1 MATSR
6 SSLSAKE
13 RAVYSKLRRLLN
25 EPGLVRG
32 NLVEMKRS
40 CGKRSCKC
48 QTDAQ
53 AKHRSLY
60 LGVSI
65 DGKHRMIYIPSAWED
80 RVREWT
86 SRYSELRDLL
96 EQVSLESI
104 QRIQKRK
111 E

>member
-1 MATSR
+1 MANSR
-6 SSLSAKE
+6 VSLSANE
-13 RAVYSKLRRLLN
+13 RALYSKLRRLLN

-32 NLVEMKRS
+32 NLVEMKRC
-40 CGKRSCKC
+40 CGKKGCRC
-48 QTDAQ
+48 QADPE

-65 DGKHRMIYIPSAWED
+65 QGKHRMIYIPSAWED
-80 RVREWT
+80 RLREWT
-86 SRYSELRDLL
+86 SRYSELRGLL

-104 QRIQKRK
+104 RRIEKRK